1 VNRGLDETVI
11 AVTATVVDAEAA
23 VSLIEVAVML
33 TVVCPGATEAGAVYV
48 VGVSLAVAAGETV
61 PQAAAGHDTVQV
73 TRGGGVVADRRGDL
87 CGIAGAAFPDLRES
101 LQ

>member
-1 VNRGLDETVI
+1 VI

-23 VSLIEVAVML
+23 VSLTEVAVML

-73 TRGGGVVADRRGDL
+73 TPRLAVSLLTVAATCAVSPG
-87 CGIAGAAFPDLRES
+87 
-101 LQ
+101 